1 MTGPSRIDRSDR
13 PRLYQQVVERIVAH
27 VLDSGMEAGSRLP
40 PERDLAEQLGVSRA
54 TVAQALVALEV
65 LGVIGV
71 HHGSG
76 ATLLVR
82 PATAEILHGVQ
93 EHEARLPDIV
103 DVRRAIEPRL
113 AALAAER
120 RTDEDVERIAA
131 AIDRMR
137 QDIDGGDRGLSGD
150 EMFYEAV
157 TRAARSSLLARMMQQ
172 LADQIRETRGE
183 SLSQSG
189 SPEQSLAGQ
198 VEVFDAI
205 RRGRPDEAERAMVAH
220 LEVVSD
226 LPMLDDD
233 D

>member
-27 VLDSGMEAGSRLP
+27 VLDSGMEAGGRLP

-93 EHEARLPDIV
+93 EHQARLPDIV
-103 DVRRAIEPRL
+103 DARRAIEPRL

-137 QDIDGGDRGLSGD
+137 QDVDGGDRGLSGD
-150 EMFYEAV
+150 EMFHEAV
-157 TRAARSSLLARMMQQ
+157 TQAARSSLLARMMQQ
-172 LADQIRETRGE
+172 LTDQIRETRSE

-189 SPEQSLAGQ
+189 RSEQSLAGH

-205 RRGRPDEAERAMVAH
+205 RLGRPDEAERAMVAH
-220 LEVVSD
+220 LEVVWG
-226 LPMLDDD
+226 LPMLDEDD
-233 D
+233 